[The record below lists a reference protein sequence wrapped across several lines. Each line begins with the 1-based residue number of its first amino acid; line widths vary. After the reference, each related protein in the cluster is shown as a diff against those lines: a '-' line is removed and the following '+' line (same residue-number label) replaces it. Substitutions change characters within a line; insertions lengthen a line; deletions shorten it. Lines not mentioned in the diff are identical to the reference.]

1 MTNKVI
7 DEVKKIRDSLKHAWV
22 PFFTKF
28 GRLTPVQI
36 KTIPEVLNKKNVVV
50 ASPTATG
57 KTEAVIAPIAERF
70 ITERW
75 EELAVLYIVPTR
87 ALANDTLARIEDPLS
102 DMGIKTALK
111 HGDKPNFSTQ
121 NLPNFLITTP
131 ESLDSLICRH
141 PNIFFSLQVIIL
153 DEIHLLDNT
162 YRGDQL
168 RVLLYRLQEIT
179 NNKNFSVHLLSA
191 TLSNPSEIA
200 QRYVND
206 FKVIKV
212 GGARNINHY
221 ILKSLKE
228 VYDLAIEKKWKKVL
242 CFCNMR
248 ESVEEVAKELS
259 DMWHPYPVV
268 AHHGSLSRQNRE
280 EAEKIMKENN
290 VAVCVATSTLE
301 VGIDIGTIDLIV
313 LAEPPWSISSLLQRI
328 GRGNRRGNSINVV
341 MVVRSDEE
349 KFLMEAMLEVAIS
362 GELLIEYY
370 KPDKSVAVQQ
380 IFSYLY
386 QHPEGVTE
394 SSLLH
399 MLSAL
404 CSEFEIKSILAH
416 LRIKGWITYQSLKW
430 YPSEKLMDLGEKGH
444 IHSNIPDE
452 TIYRV
457 VDIGSSKEIG
467 TIAGVFDEVFV
478 LAGRIWQ
485 VVSTKGSIIKVRRFN
500 GKASSALFKRHRNV
514 GAFYHLLPPEIRNSE
529 EIEIYKNK

>member
-1 MTNKVI
+1 M
-7 DEVKKIRDSLKHAWV
+7 
-22 PFFTKF
+22 
-28 GRLTPVQI
+28 
-36 KTIPEVLNKKNVVV
+36 V

-57 KTEAVIAPIAERF
+57 KTEAVIAPISERF

-75 EELAVLYIVPTR
+75 EKLAVLYIVPTR

-141 PNIFFSLQVIIL
+141 PNIFLSLQVIIL

-168 RVLLYRLQEIT
+168 CVLLYRLKEIA

-200 QRYVND
+200 QRYVNY
-206 FKVIKV
+206 FEVIKV
-212 GGARNINHY
+212 DGARNIDHY

-268 AHHGSLSRQNRE
+268 AHHGSLSRQKRE
-280 EAEKIMKENN
+280 EAEKVMKEND

-301 VGIDIGTIDLIV
+301 VGIDIGDIDLIV

-328 GRGNRRGNSINVV
+328 GRGNRRENLIHVAVV
-341 MVVRSDEE
+341 VHSDEE
-349 KFLMEAMLEVAIS
+349 IRLMELMLEIAAS
-362 GELLIEYY
+362 GALPTDTYE
-370 KPDKSVAVQQ
+370 PDKSVAVQQ
-380 IFSYLY
+380 VFSYLY
-386 QHPEGVTE
+386 QYPDGVAET
-394 SSLLH
+394 SLLH
-399 MLSAL
+399 ILSPL
-404 CSEFEIKSILAH
+404 CSKSEGKTILTH
-416 LRIKGWITYQSLKW
+416 LRAKGWVEHQAQWWFASTR
-430 YPSEKLMDLGEKGH
+430 LMDFGEKGL
-444 IHSNIPDE
+444 IHSNIPNE

-457 VDIGSSKEIG
+457 VDISSGREIG
-467 TIAGVFDEVFV
+467 TIAGVFDEVFT

-485 VVSTKGSIIKVRRFN
+485 IVSIEGNIIKVRRFK
-500 GKASSALFKRHRNV
+500 GKAPPALFKRRRIF

-529 EIEIYKNK
+529 K